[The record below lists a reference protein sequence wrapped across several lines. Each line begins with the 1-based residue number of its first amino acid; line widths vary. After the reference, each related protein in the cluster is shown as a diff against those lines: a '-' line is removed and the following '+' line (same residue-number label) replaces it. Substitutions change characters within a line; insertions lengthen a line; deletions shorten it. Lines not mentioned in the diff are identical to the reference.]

1 MQSYSERNFTIH
13 KENQLYEFIAYT
25 TIGDRKE
32 QQDSFG
38 FNIKPNELLAAV
50 CDGMGGH
57 AGGAVA
63 SQLAVNNLL
72 SKLSIDISYDN
83 IQNCFLKVL
92 RDTDQLIASMTDKN
106 GNVLGA
112 GTTALIVML
121 RENNLYWCSVG
132 DSRIYL
138 IRENEMIQATCDH
151 NYKLVLDGKLVSGEI
166 TQSEYDK
173 NISAGDA
180 LVSFLGVGTLP
191 MTDIN
196 NEPFKLLKNDTI
208 ILTSDGLYRYL
219 SEKEIKDIVCNF
231 SDLSDTVEVLDAKV
245 KRGSK
250 KMNLERDNMTTIII
264 KVKNGV

>member
-1 MQSYSERNFTIH
+1 MQSYSEQNFTIH

-106 GNVLGA
+106 GNVEWGV
-112 GTTALIVML
+112 GVNDDII
-121 RENNLYWCSVG
+121 YSSV
-132 DSRIYL
+132 
-138 IRENEMIQATCDH
+138 
-151 NYKLVLDGKLVSGEI
+151 
-166 TQSEYDK
+166 
-173 NISAGDA
+173 DA
-180 LVSFLGVGTLP
+180 LFSA
-191 MTDIN
+191 IN
-196 NEPFKLLKNDTI
+196 RREKN
-208 ILTSDGLYRYL
+208 
-219 SEKEIKDIVCNF
+219 KHV
-231 SDLSDTVEVLDAKV
+231 
-245 KRGSK
+245 
-250 KMNLERDNMTTIII
+250 
-264 KVKNGV
+264 